1 MARTHARFC
10 QRDGRSQRRRNGL
23 IPATSGADE
32 RTLLLLLAAGL
43 VAVMSGR
50 AGAQPSPTAT
60 PTSCVGDCNGDGAV
74 AVNELVMGVGIEL
87 GSMSADACVAYAQ
100 ACGPADDPSSCLA
113 VQHPAVD
120 TLVRAVNNAMG
131 GCPDPGEAGDLQWV
145 TACGPPVV
153 RVDGEPCP
161 DSVKRCTSE
170 QLGEPCSERWATC
183 CEADSDCTGDIC
195 NAGLLCNTEPPWTCP
210 ISRRRY
216 KQDIEYLG
224 PVALAQL
231 HDALLAIKL
240 ATFRYKREAP
250 AAAPHLGF
258 IIEDIEPSPSVDSAH
273 DMVDLYGYLSM
284 AVGAIQVQAK
294 QIEALQQEIRG
305 LRQELQRADTE
316 GPPLSCSR

>member
-1 MARTHARFC
+1 M
-10 QRDGRSQRRRNGL
+10 DSSRRRGRPMNEL
-23 IPATSGADE
+23 CS
-32 RTLLLLLAAGL
+32 LLLAAGL
-43 VAVMSGR
+43 VAAMAGR

-60 PTSCVGDCNGDGAV
+60 PISCVGDCNGDGAV
-74 AVNELVMGVGIEL
+74 AVNELVMGVDIEL

-100 ACGPADDPSSCLA
+100 ACGAADDSSSCLA
-113 VQHPAVD
+113 VQHPTVA
-120 TLVRAVNNAMG
+120 TLVRAVNNAIG
-131 GCPDPGEAGDLQWV
+131 GCPDPGEEGDLQWV
-145 TACGPPVV
+145 AACGPPVV

-161 DSVKRCTSE
+161 ESVKRCTSE

-183 CEADSDCTGDIC
+183 CEAESDCTGDIC

-224 PVALAQL
+224 PTALAQL
-231 HDALLAIKL
+231 HDALLAVRL

-258 IIEDIEPSPSVDSAH
+258 IIEDVEPSPSVDSAH

-294 QIEALQQEIRG
+294 QIESLQHEVRD
-305 LRQELQRADTE
+305 LRRELQRTDTE
-316 GPPLSCSR
+316 GPPLRCSR

>member
-1 MARTHARFC
+1 M
-10 QRDGRSQRRRNGL
+10 DYSSRRRLGPIN
-23 IPATSGADE
+23 SSCS
-32 RTLLLLLAAGL
+32 LLLAAGL
-43 VAVMSGR
+43 VAAMSWR

-74 AVNELVMGVGIEL
+74 AVNELVMGVNIEL
-87 GSMSADACVAYAQ
+87 GSVSADACVAYAQ
-100 ACGPADDPSSCLA
+100 ACGPTDDPSSCVP
-113 VQHPAVD
+113 VQLPAVD

-131 GCPDPGEAGDLQWV
+131 GCHDPGKEADLQWV

-183 CEADSDCTGDIC
+183 CEADSDCTFDIC
-195 NAGLLCNTEPPWTCP
+195 NAGLVCDTQPPLTCP

-224 PVALAQL
+224 PTALAQL

-258 IIEDIEPSPSVDSAH
+258 IIEDVEPSPSADSAH

-294 QIEALQQEIRG
+294 QIDALQQEVQG
-305 LRQELQRADTE
+305 LRQELQRANTE
-316 GPPLSCSR
+316 GPPLSCRR